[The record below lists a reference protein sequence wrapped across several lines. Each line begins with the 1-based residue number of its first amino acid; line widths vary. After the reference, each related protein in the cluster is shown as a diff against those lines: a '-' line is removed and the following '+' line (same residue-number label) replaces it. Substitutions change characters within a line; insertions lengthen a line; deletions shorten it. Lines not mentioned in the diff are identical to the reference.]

1 MGRGKGGEPNYPD
14 LIGGDWYTSDLP
26 LPTWRKKVR
35 VIGCDVAKD
44 FLVLH
49 DGKNFY
55 LYSESKKK
63 TERLKAKLKAKEIK
77 TLSELIESG
86 DTVILEQTGTY
97 GLSYAKRIEQLG
109 AIVLIADG
117 KEFKRFRNG
126 RHRNKNDKVD
136 AMYLRKMYF
145 SDYHRRFIRP
155 LNEQR
160 FKLRALIRAHI
171 RTNKDLTR
179 SVNRLKN
186 FLAYLYPD
194 EDYKDISRYKL
205 LNGLQELK
213 RELATHPDSL
223 GLIAI
228 SEIEKI
234 EVCIKTLNRLNE
246 EISSIVIN
254 HRDYEILSSF
264 PQFGLMAMAVLIAYY
279 GDIDLFDDKDSFI
292 GYVLMG
298 TRYEQ
303 SGSSVNITKTDKT
316 RTEVKG
322 IFYMIYLQAS
332 RKNSPYKPL
341 TDFIKTT
348 IYGKHNNKKR
358 FIKFLDKLLEMVYY
372 ALKYRLKFNEV
383 LELLIERKEKQVN
396 DLNEKSKKEELT
408 QNELIRLYRTNNLL
422 LVYKDISRRA
432 KVSGECPTYYRE
444 AENLR
449 KVNDEDDKK
458 RVNKKPT
465 QGAKAKKCKANPEG
479 APQGNNGILEPH
491 NPIHERE
498 RRSSAEEFWNI
509 QEN

>member
-1 MGRGKGGEPNYPD
+1 M
-14 LIGGDWYTSDLP
+14 
-26 LPTWRKKVR
+26 R

-44 FLVLH
+44 FLVFH
-49 DGKNFY
+49 DGKGFY
-55 LYSESKKK
+55 LYSENKKK

-77 TLSELIESG
+77 NLSELIKNG

-109 AIVLIADG
+109 ATVLIADG

-126 RHRNKNDKVD
+126 RYRNKNDKVD
-136 AMYLRKMYF
+136 AMYLREMYF

-160 FKLRALIRAHI
+160 FKLRALIRAYI
-171 RTNKDLTR
+171 RTQKDLTR
-179 SVNRLKN
+179 SINRLKN

-194 EDYKDISRYKL
+194 KEFKNISRYKL
-205 LNGLQELK
+205 FKKLPELK
-213 RELATHPDSL
+213 KEILTNPDTLS
-223 GLIAI
+223 LIAL

-234 EVCIKTLNRLNE
+234 EVCLKALDRLNE
-246 EISSIVIN
+246 EIYSIVVN
-254 HRDYEILSSF
+254 HKDYEILKTF

-279 GDIDLFDDKDSFI
+279 GDIDLFKNKDSFI

-303 SGSSVNITKTDKT
+303 SGSSLNITKTDKT

-358 FIKFLDKLLEMVYY
+358 YIKFLDKLLEIVYY
-372 ALKYRLKFNEV
+372 ALKYRLSFNEV
-383 LELLIERKEKQVN
+383 LKLLIERKEEQLN
-396 DLNEKSKKEELT
+396 NLNEKSKKEELT
-408 QNELIRLYRTNNLL
+408 QNELVRLYRTNNLL
-422 LVYKDISRRA
+422 LVYKDISSRA
-432 KVSGECPTYYRE
+432 NDSVECQTYYKE
-444 AENLR
+444 AEKTTRRNDETENDEKQHNPKSTGKTGRRRDKANTKGDKNDSKYTLQGDNGIYEHDERSPDKGFWNVQESGKRIQNWREGGKNLR
-449 KVNDEDDKK
+449 D
-458 RVNKKPT
+458 
-465 QGAKAKKCKANPEG
+465 
-479 APQGNNGILEPH
+479 
-491 NPIHERE
+491 
-498 RRSSAEEFWNI
+498 
-509 QEN
+509 